1 MAAAGRVLNL
11 RLWIEPGIRGQ
22 KIATNAR
29 ILLTRPVRR
38 YSADRK
44 WYVPGRE
51 INLLFKLYSFFAC
64 GRAER
69 QKTCMPQIP
78 KFSVLVILI
87 LLTAIFFAGCK
98 SARTSR
104 STTGNRIRHVGEDT
118 YVKPDGWEI
127 PAPNELKTG
136 DSGTSHQRSADG
148 DLIPITFTNYY
159 PVGEIVTSEPGS
171 LVGYEFGETK
181 VQSVTSCSINGR
193 IFEYS
198 VLAASIKTSKR
209 AGNTGETGAPFFYRY
224 YDLNGDGLFE
234 TLVTDS
240 SDVPVPDWAQSGD

>member
-1 MAAAGRVLNL
+1 MHEFL
-11 RLWIEPGIRGQ
+11 RFCGLRYTLFLPISEPVG
-22 KIATNAR
+22 KIA
-29 ILLTRPVRR
+29 
-38 YSADRK
+38 
-44 WYVPGRE
+44 
-51 INLLFKLYSFFAC
+51 
-64 GRAER
+64 
-69 QKTCMPQIP
+69 CMPQMLKIFIP
-78 KFSVLVILI
+78 ITFF
-87 LLTAIFFAGCK
+87 LLTSIVFTGCK
-98 SARTSR
+98 PARASR
-104 STTGNRIRHVGEDT
+104 PNGNRVQHVSEDT